1 MTDKKPKKPPETD
14 PDQSERFRKAVR
26 DLEVAGEL
34 SPTADDAFDLL
45 ITAVIDRRGETGATE
60 VGRKTKAPRK

>member
-26 DLEVAGEL
+26 ELEAAGEL
-34 SPTADDAFDLL
+34 NPTEAEA
-45 ITAVIDRRGETGATE
+45 ATE
-60 VGRKTKAPRK
+60 RILVGVRPKAKDK

>member
-26 DLEVAGEL
+26 DLEAAGEL
-34 SPTADDAFDLL
+34 NPTEADKAL
-45 ITAVIDRRGETGATE
+45 
-60 VGRKTKAPRK
+60 GRIIAPRPKSG

>member
-26 DLEVAGEL
+26 DLEATGEL
-34 SPTADDAFDLL
+34 SPTDDAFERVVKR
-45 ITAVIDRRGETGATE
+45 VIPPKETPSG
-60 VGRKTKAPRK
+60 G